1 MVNRLCQ
8 RLGSV
13 LLAIAAVFLIAVPS
27 AQAFDNP
34 ELLPEKFTTIIDLAK
49 VLTDTQEAQLESE
62 IDLLEADTGWK
73 LRVLTQYDRTPGRA
87 IQDYWNLDA
96 KSLLVV
102 ADSRGGNLLNFNV
115 GGDYYKIFPRTFWI
129 ELQTRF
135 GNQFYVRENGE
146 DRSVLDSIA
155 SLDGCLR
162 QGGCSVVPGLPQ
174 EQWIF
179 TLISSVL
186 GGVICGFAAHP
197 RKPGGPIAWQWALI
211 FSPLWGILFI
221 AFGLGP
227 VLSRTSDWLPISRN
241 VIGFLVGALAA
252 YLTYQFREDVSSASG
267 EG

>member
-1 MVNRLCQ
+1 MINRFFQ
-8 RLGSV
+8 RAGV
-13 LLAIAAVFLIAVPS
+13 WVLAIAAACLMAAPA

-34 ELLPEKFTTIIDLAK
+34 ELLPETYTPIIDLARA
-49 VLTDTQEAQLESE
+49 LTDIQEDKLVGELES
-62 IDLLEADTGWK
+62 LEADTGWK

-87 IQDYWNLDA
+87 IQEYWNLDA

-102 ADSRGGNLLNFNV
+102 ADPRGGNLLNFNV
-115 GGDYYKIFPRTFWI
+115 GGDFYKIFPRTFWI

-135 GNQFYVRENGE
+135 GNQFYVRDNGE
-146 DRSVLDSIA
+146 DRAILDAIA

-186 GGVICGFAAHP
+186 GGIICGFAAHP
-197 RKPGGPIAWQWALI
+197 RKPGGGIAWQWALI
-211 FSPLWGILFI
+211 LSPLWGILFV

-227 VLSRTSDWLPISRN
+227 VVTRTSDWLPIFRN

-252 YLTYQFREDVSSASG
+252 YLTYQFREGPSAP